1 MIKRIFFAILFLFGL
16 LVLGACQ
23 PANVETPATGNA
35 PVALLLTAN
44 GALTPAMAEYLDRG
58 LRIAVRDSDEVLIL
72 QLDTPGGSLDLM
84 ERMAQA
90 ILNSSVPVVVYVA
103 PNGAMAGSAGT
114 IITLAGHASAM
125 APATF
130 IGAASPVSSQGQNLD
145 STEEAKLKNAMRA
158 YVRSMTE
165 NRNPEAIQ
173 VAEQMVESAQA
184 MSASEAKDIGL
195 IDFIAT
201 DLPDLMHQLDGFTV
215 TVNGSTRALHTANAT
230 IQPISQSIIEGLL
243 GVLTNPNIVY
253 LLLTIG
259 VQAIL
264 IELSSPGGWVAG
276 FIGAVCL
283 VLAIYGLGFLTVN
296 WVGIIFLVI
305 AFILFILDIKAPTH
319 GALTAAGVGSMIVGA
334 LVLFNSPA
342 TPSFQRVS
350 VPLVVGT
357 TLFTAA
363 IFFTAL
369 TFGVRA
375 QRIPVLTGTDRMVG
389 REGIV
394 RSSISPRGNVQL
406 GGELW
411 GAELVE
417 GEEPLPP
424 GTRVQVVEVKGLRLR
439 VRKV

>member
-1 MIKRIFFAILFLFGL
+1 
-16 LVLGACQ
+16 
-23 PANVETPATGNA
+23 
-35 PVALLLTAN
+35 
-44 GALTPAMAEYLDRG
+44 
-58 LRIAVRDSDEVLIL
+58 
-72 QLDTPGGSLDLM
+72 
-84 ERMAQA
+84 
-90 ILNSSVPVVVYVA
+90 
-103 PNGAMAGSAGT
+103 
-114 IITLAGHASAM
+114 
-125 APATF
+125 
-130 IGAASPVSSQGQNLD
+130 
-145 STEEAKLKNAMRA
+145 
-158 YVRSMTE
+158 
-165 NRNPEAIQ
+165 
-173 VAEQMVESAQA
+173 
-184 MSASEAKDIGL
+184 
-195 IDFIAT
+195 
-201 DLPDLMHQLDGFTV
+201 
-215 TVNGSTRALHTANAT
+215 
-230 IQPISQSIIEGLL
+230 
-243 GVLTNPNIVY
+243 
-253 LLLTIG
+253 
-259 VQAIL
+259 
-264 IELSSPGGWVAG
+264 
-276 FIGAVCL
+276 